1 MSWGQAIGATWK
13 QAALFA
19 VVFLLIGMVLDAA
32 FERSVGLDQRATTI
46 ALATGV
52 YWVLSAWLL
61 KRRQG

>member
-19 VVFLLIGMVLDAA
+19 VVFLLIGMVLDVA
-32 FERSVGLDQRATTI
+32 FERSVGLEQRATTI
-46 ALATGV
+46 LLATGV
-52 YWVLSAWLL
+52 YWVLTAWLL